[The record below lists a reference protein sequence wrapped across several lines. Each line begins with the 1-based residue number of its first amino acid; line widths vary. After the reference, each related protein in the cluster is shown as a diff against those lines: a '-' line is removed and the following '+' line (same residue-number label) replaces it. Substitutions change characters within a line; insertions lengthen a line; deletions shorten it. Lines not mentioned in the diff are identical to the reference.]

1 MHTRGHAAM
10 HTHTNIKHYD
20 LKNINNQT
28 KTKRP
33 PSFFIKLED
42 GLEKDTEATRVFP
55 LDYGAVAAARQA
67 RAKAEREVRNYEFNH
82 DCRKPPLFIVY
93 FYPFFFGWYL
103 VFSAVPLMSH
113 SDES

>member
-1 MHTRGHAAM
+1 M

-82 DCRKPPLFIVY
+82 DCRKLPFLLYIFILF
-93 FYPFFFGWYL
+93 FL
-103 VFSAVPLMSH
+103 VGI
-113 SDES
+113 